1 MEDPALTGRYYIQ
14 SMCASPYTLT
24 LHPSSILLP
33 RIFPQIFRNCPPL
46 LTLIPEQWLEQ
57 GKENG
62 QKKKWSGM
70 ATWSER
76 GVNRSQTSTGVGKMP
91 GAKAEVCNRRRFCS
105 HPRVVVVDET
115 TIYLFIQYGENYLL
129 STGVVILI
137 STLVNQVERK
147 EPSHQVR
154 AKKVTV
160 STREVQM
167 ELKADDKALQRHGPK
182 DWA

>member
-1 MEDPALTGRYYIQ
+1 
-14 SMCASPYTLT
+14 
-24 LHPSSILLP
+24 
-33 RIFPQIFRNCPPL
+33 
-46 LTLIPEQWLEQ
+46 
-57 GKENG
+57 
-62 QKKKWSGM
+62 
-70 ATWSER
+70 
-76 GVNRSQTSTGVGKMP
+76 MP